1 MPQIKGAN
9 PDAFIRAI
17 RGIRGQFSRP
27 DLGELSASQT
37 AAPMRVALRARRTQ
51 SADSP
56 KTTRET
62 ATARGILALLSAA
75 RVPAV
80 TRVAPRFQRKKP
92 RPEDV
97 IDLDSD

>member
-1 MPQIKGAN
+1 MK
-9 PDAFIRAI
+9 
-17 RGIRGQFSRP
+17 
-27 DLGELSASQT
+27 
-37 AAPMRVALRARRTQ
+37 LRARPAQR
-51 SADSP
+51 AHEVP
-56 KTTRET
+56 PAMRRET

-75 RVPAV
+75 SVPAV